1 MTTLQWILLGAG
13 VLIILGVVAYN
24 KWLEHRLKRHT
35 QRAFSNS
42 QTDPL
47 LSFTRSDHGLH
58 SRAEPHLKNTNTAD
72 RLLASSVVQ
81 RGFNEE
87 FEQIVS
93 LSFEQPVSGATLL
106 EACMGFEQVGN
117 KSVEVAGTHAHSHKL
132 ELLYP
137 EAFYSGLHIGVLLA
151 NRSGALSAIE
161 YSQFIQGVQRIADRL
176 EVAIEVPDMEEV
188 LARAKRLD
196 DRLAKLDKHMVIHVV
211 ANGGYWPQD
220 AVACAA
226 LEAGFSHRPEGFFL
240 YYRSG
245 TEVFRMRGVAAEGR
259 TLAILPG
266 MTGTIAAL
274 SITLDVPRAPEI
286 EAPFETLI
294 TVARAIA
301 ARLGAS
307 VVDDHRRVVTDV
319 VVAQVDG
326 QLKALYGDLRD
337 AEVEAG
343 SDNALRLFA

>member
-24 KWLEHRLKRHT
+24 KWLEHRLERQT
-35 QRAFSNS
+35 QRAFHPTES
-42 QTDPL
+42 DPL
-47 LSFTRSDHGLH
+47 LSSSRSEYALN
-58 SRAEPHLKNTNTAD
+58 SRAEPHLKNATTAD

-81 RGFNEE
+81 RGFNEQ

-93 LSFEQPVSGATLL
+93 LSFDQPVSGEVLL
-106 EACMGFEQVGN
+106 DACNGFEQVGN
-117 KSVEVAGTHAHSHKL
+117 KPVEVAGTHVDTHKL

-137 EAFYSGLHIGVLLA
+137 DALYSGLHIGVLLA
-151 NRSGALSAIE
+151 NRSGALSDIE
-161 YSQFIQGVQRIADRL
+161 YSQFIQGVQRIAEQL
-176 EVAIEVPDMEEV
+176 EVAMDVPEMDEV
-188 LARAKRLD
+188 LARAQVLD
-196 DRLAKLDKHMVIHVV
+196 DTLAKLDKHMVIHVV
-211 ANGGYWPQD
+211 ANAGYWPQD

-226 LEAGFSHRPEGFFL
+226 LEAGFSHRPEGYFL

-245 TEVFRMRGVAAEGR
+245 AEVFRMRGVDPEGR
-259 TLAILPG
+259 ALAVLPG
-266 MTGTIAAL
+266 MTAAIAAL

-286 EAPFETLI
+286 ETPFETLI
-294 TVARAIA
+294 TVARAMA

-307 VVDDHRRVVTDV
+307 VVDDYRRVVTDV

-326 QLKALYGDLRD
+326 QLKALYGDLRE
-337 AEVEAG
+337 AQVEAG